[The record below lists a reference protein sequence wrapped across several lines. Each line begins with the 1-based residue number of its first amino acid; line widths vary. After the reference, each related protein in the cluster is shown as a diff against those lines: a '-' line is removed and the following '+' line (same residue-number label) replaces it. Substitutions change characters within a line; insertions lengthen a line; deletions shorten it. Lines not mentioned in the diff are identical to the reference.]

1 MLGFLKGE
9 LAMND
14 IFHPQIIYF
23 VKKECDSNWR
33 IVNHKIHCYDLVFV
47 LEGSA
52 DYIIDDIP
60 CQLQQGD
67 ILCIRPQ
74 SVRTATTPGM
84 VCVAI
89 DFVLPEGEELDLPTV
104 TPWKDILEFQ
114 GLYNEMNYE
123 WLQRKD
129 GYLMKCHALFC
140 LILHKLLFEKGKEE
154 ANVHVGLIKRH
165 IVEHY
170 HEELTVKSL
179 AAAANINPVYCGALF
194 KKLEKRTISDFIN
207 QVRIN
212 KAASLLESGEYN
224 VGEVADKTGFKD
236 IYYFSS
242 TFKRLM
248 GVSPKAYRNKRW
260 EHS

>member
-1 MLGFLKGE
+1 MH
-9 LAMND
+9 D
-14 IFHPQIIYF
+14 CIHPQIIYF

-33 IVNHKIHCYDLVFV
+33 IDNQKIHCFDLVFV

-52 DYIIDDIP
+52 DYIINGNP
-60 CQLQQGD
+60 FYLQKGD
-67 ILCIRPQ
+67 ILCIKPQ
-74 SVRTATTPGM
+74 SVRTATTSGM
-84 VCVAI
+84 ICVAI
-89 DFVLPEGEELDLPTV
+89 DFVLPEGEELDLLTV

-123 WLQRKD
+123 WLQKKD
-129 GYLMKCHALFC
+129 GYLMKCHALFN
-140 LILHKLLFEKGKEE
+140 LMLHRLLFEKGKDE
-154 ANVHVGLIKRH
+154 ANVHVGLIKRY

-170 HEELTVKSL
+170 HEEITVKSL
-179 AAAANINPVYCGALF
+179 AAVARINPVYCGALF
-194 KKLEKRTISDFIN
+194 KKLEKRTISDFIH

-224 VGEVADKTGFKD
+224 VGEVAEKTGFKD

-248 GVSPKAYRNKRW
+248 GISPKAYRNRADVYKT
-260 EHS
+260 SSKASP

>member
-1 MLGFLKGE
+1 MNGF
-9 LAMND
+9 
-14 IFHPQIIYF
+14 IHPQIIYF

-33 IVNHKIHCYDLVFV
+33 IDNQKILCYDLVFV

-52 DYIIDDIP
+52 DYWVDGVP
-60 CQLQQGD
+60 CRLQQGD
-67 ILCIRPQ
+67 ILCIQPQ
-74 SVRTATTPGM
+74 SVRTAATMGM

-89 DFVLPEGEELDLPTV
+89 DFLLPEGETLDLPIV

-123 WLQRKD
+123 WLQKKD
-129 GYLMKCHALFC
+129 GYLMKCHALFS
-140 LILHKLLFEKGKEE
+140 LMLHKLLFEKGKDE
-154 ANVHVGLIKRH
+154 ANVHVGLIKRY

-170 HEELTVKSL
+170 HEEMTVKSL
-179 AAAANINPVYCGALF
+179 AAVANINPVYCGALF
-194 KKLEKRTISDFIN
+194 KKLEKRTISDFIH

-224 VGEVADKTGFKD
+224 VGEVAEKTGFKD

-242 TFKRLM
+242 TFKRMM
-248 GVSPKAYRNKRW
+248 GISPRAYRNNVDVHKLARHTVQP
-260 EHS
+260 E